1 MNCSESQRLRTL
13 LSRLLLELHHRGN
26 ASGLGAGQG
35 PSMGMGMGVVPDP
48 FVGREVARAKG
59 DDAYLYILLIMIFYA
74 CLAGGLI
81 LAYTRSRKLVEVKDQ
96 PSQFCAEQEWATGG
110 VPAAAAAA
118 AETAARS
125 LAEGRRLLA
134 TGEIPALARGT
145 EGV

>member
-26 ASGLGAGQG
+26 ASGLGAGSG
-35 PSMGMGMGVVPDP
+35 PSMGMGVVPDP
-48 FVGREVARAKG
+48 FVGREATSAKG

-81 LAYTRSRKLVEVKDQ
+81 LAYTRSRKLVEAKDEPAQ
-96 PSQFCAEQEWATGG
+96 ACAAHEWA
-110 VPAAAAAA
+110 AAD
-118 AETAARS
+118 AETATGSPA
-125 LAEGRRLLA
+125 AGRRQLA
-134 TGEIPALARGT
+134 PGAPPTPAMGT

>member
-26 ASGLGAGQG
+26 ASGLAAGPG
-35 PSMGMGMGVVPDP
+35 PSMGMGVVPDP
-48 FVGREVARAKG
+48 FVGREATSAKG

-81 LAYTRSRKLVEVKDQ
+81 LAYTRSRKLVEAKDEPAQ
-96 PSQFCAEQEWATGG
+96 ACAAHEW
-110 VPAAAAAA
+110 AAAA
-118 AETAARS
+118 AETAAG
-125 LAEGRRLLA
+125 LPAEGRRQLA
-134 TGEIPALARGT
+134 PGAPPAPAQGA

>member
-26 ASGLGAGQG
+26 ASGLGAGPG
-35 PSMGMGMGVVPDP
+35 PSMGMGVVPDP
-48 FVGREVARAKG
+48 FVGREVTSAKG

-81 LAYTRSRKLVEVKDQ
+81 LAYTRSRKLVEAKDY
-96 PSQFCAEQEWATGG
+96 PSQSCAEHQWATGG
-110 VPAAAAAA
+110 ALAAD
-118 AETAARS
+118 AETATSS
-125 LAEGRRLLA
+125 LAEGRHQFTPGGL
-134 TGEIPALARGT
+134 PALTQGT

>member
-26 ASGLGAGQG
+26 ATGLGTGPG
-35 PSMGMGMGVVPDP
+35 PSMGMGVVPDP
-48 FVGREVARAKG
+48 FVGREVTNAKG

-81 LAYTRSRKLVEVKDQ
+81 LAYTRSRKLIEAKDE
-96 PSQFCAEQEWATGG
+96 PCHTCTEHEWAPERDPVDPEKAAGSPAQGRCQLAAGG
-110 VPAAAAAA
+110 LP
-118 AETAARS
+118 TLS
-125 LAEGRRLLA
+125 QGR
-134 TGEIPALARGT
+134 